1 MADIVQIVLDY
12 VHILAV
18 MIWMGGGIYFFMIV
32 QPSLAG
38 LPPDQAG
45 RLAGGMIKKFTPI
58 AWGSII
64 TIGVVGLLRA
74 FLSGFI
80 NQSVLMST
88 TYGNM
93 LLLKMALYVAMV
105 FVAITITR
113 ISASMPTL
121 QPQEI
126 PATQAR
132 IKTLAQTNMVLGLIT
147 ILIAVA

>member
-1 MADIVQIVLDY
+1 MADIIQIVLDFIHT
-12 VHILAV
+12 VAV
-18 MIWMGGGIYFFMIV
+18 LIWMGGGIYFFIVV

-45 RLAGGMIKKFTPI
+45 RLAGGMVKKFTPI
-58 AWGSII
+58 AWGAII
-64 TIGVVGLLRA
+64 IIGVVGLLRA

-93 LLLKMALYVAMV
+93 LLLKMAIYAVMVIVAVM
-105 FVAITITR
+105 ITR
-113 ISASMPTL
+113 LSASMPTL

-132 IKTLAQTNMVLGLIT
+132 IKTLAQTNMALGLIT